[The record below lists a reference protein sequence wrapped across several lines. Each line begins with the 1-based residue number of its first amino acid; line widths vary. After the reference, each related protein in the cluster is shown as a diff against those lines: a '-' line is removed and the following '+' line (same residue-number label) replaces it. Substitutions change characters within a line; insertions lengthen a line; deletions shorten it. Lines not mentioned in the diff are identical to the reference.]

1 MYRYNSNGK
10 LITSSIPIKGLTPI
24 TMTDT
29 EAKHCIGFD
38 ANGVPIYNQAAIDA
52 EIQAA
57 KQKQV
62 NAINTEF
69 DRQCSKVGID
79 FEGNKFQYDDT
90 SRSRLAET
98 KDDARVTFWRSVD
111 NKNIPL
117 SNIKKNSLY
126 KVLIDTYYTEFAKK
140 SQVIDGL

>member
-1 MYRYNSNGK
+1 MYRYKKENK
-10 LITSSIPIKGLTPI
+10 LITSSIPLQGLTLV
-24 TMTDT
+24 TLSD
-29 EAKHCIGFD
+29 EDVKYFVGFD
-38 ANGVPIYNQAAIDA
+38 TMGKPIIDKNKFV
-52 EIQAA
+52 EIE
-57 KQKQV
+57 KQKRV
-62 NAINTEF
+62 NEINAEF

-117 SNIKKNSLY
+117 TNAKKNSLY

>member
-1 MYRYNSNGK
+1 MFRYKKENQ
-10 LITSSIPIKGLTPI
+10 LITSSIPLQGLTPI
-24 TMTDT
+24 TLSD
-29 EAKHCIGFD
+29 EDVKFFVGFD
-38 ANGVPIYNQAAIDA
+38 TAGKPIIDKNKFT
-52 EIQAA
+52 EIE
-57 KQKQV
+57 KLKRV
-62 NAINTEF
+62 NEINSEF

-117 SNIKKNSLY
+117 TNVKKNSLY

>member
-1 MYRYNSNGK
+1 MFCYK
-10 LITSSIPIKGLTPI
+10 LDNRLVISQAPIQGLI
-24 TMTDT
+24 RLILT
-29 EAKHCIGFD
+29 EDEIKYFDGFD
-38 ANGVPIYNQAAIDA
+38 SKGMPIINRNKFAVQ
-52 EIQAA
+52 E
-57 KQKQV
+57 KEKQV
-62 NAINTEF
+62 QSINAEF
-69 DRQCSKVGID
+69 DRQCSKVGIN

-117 SNIKKNSLY
+117 TNVKKNSLY

>member
-1 MYRYNSNGK
+1 MYRYKKENK
-10 LITSSIPIKGLTPI
+10 LITSLIPLQGLTLV
-24 TMTDT
+24 TLSD
-29 EAKHCIGFD
+29 EDVKFFVGFD
-38 ANGVPIYNQAAIDA
+38 TMGKAIIDKNKYA
-52 EIQAA
+52 EIE
-57 KQKQV
+57 KLKRV
-62 NAINTEF
+62 NEINTEF

>member
-1 MYRYNSNGK
+1 MFRYKKENQ
-10 LITSSIPIKGLTPI
+10 LITSAIPLQGLTLV
-24 TMTDT
+24 TLSD
-29 EAKHCIGFD
+29 EDVKYFVGFD
-38 ANGVPIYNQAAIDA
+38 TMGKPIIDKNKFA
-52 EIQAA
+52 EIE
-57 KQKQV
+57 KLKRV
-62 NAINTEF
+62 NEINAEF

-117 SNIKKNSLY
+117 SNIKKNSLH

>member
-1 MYRYNSNGK
+1 MYRYKKENQI
-10 LITSSIPIKGLTPI
+10 ITSAIPLQGLTSVI
-24 TMTDT
+24 LSDDDV
-29 EAKHCIGFD
+29 KYFVGFD
-38 ANGVPIYNQAAIDA
+38 TAGKPIVDKNKFA
-52 EIQAA
+52 EIE
-57 KQKQV
+57 KQKRV
-62 NAINTEF
+62 NEINAEF

-79 FEGNKFQYDDT
+79 FEGNKFQYDDV

-117 SNIKKNSLY
+117 TNVKKNSLH

>member
-1 MYRYNSNGK
+1 MYRYKKENQ
-10 LITSSIPIKGLTPI
+10 LITSATPLQGLTLVI
-24 TMTDT
+24 LSD
-29 EAKHCIGFD
+29 EDVKYFVGFD
-38 ANGVPIYNQAAIDA
+38 TMGKPIIDKNKFA
-52 EIQAA
+52 EIE
-57 KQKQV
+57 KQKRI
-62 NAINTEF
+62 NEINTEF

-90 SRSRLAET
+90 SRARLAET

-111 NKNIPL
+111 NKNISL
-117 SNIKKNSLY
+117 TNVKKNSLY

>member
-1 MYRYNSNGK
+1 MFRYKKGNQ
-10 LITSSIPIKGLTPI
+10 LVTSAIPLQGLTLV
-24 TMTDT
+24 TLSD
-29 EAKHCIGFD
+29 EDVKYFVGFD
-38 ANGVPIYNQAAIDA
+38 TMGKPIIDKNKFA
-52 EIQAA
+52 EIE
-57 KQKQV
+57 KLKRV
-62 NAINTEF
+62 NEINTEF

-117 SNIKKNSLY
+117 SNVKKNSLY

>member
-1 MYRYNSNGK
+1 MFRYKKGNQ
-10 LITSSIPIKGLTPI
+10 LVTSAIPLQELTLV
-24 TMTDT
+24 TLSD
-29 EAKHCIGFD
+29 EDVKYFVGFD
-38 ANGVPIYNQAAIDA
+38 TMGKPIIDKNKFA
-52 EIQAA
+52 EIE
-57 KQKQV
+57 KFKRV
-62 NAINTEF
+62 NEINAEF

-111 NKNIPL
+111 NKNILL
-117 SNIKKNSLY
+117 SNVKKNSLY

>member
-1 MYRYNSNGK
+1 MFCYKKENK
-10 LITSSIPIKGLTPI
+10 LITSPIPIKGLTTI
-24 TMTDT
+24 NLSD
-29 EAKHCIGFD
+29 EDVKYFVGFD
-38 ANGVPIYNQAAIDA
+38 TTGKPVIDINKFA
-52 EIQAA
+52 EIE
-57 KQKQV
+57 KKKQV
-62 NAINTEF
+62 NEINAEF

-79 FEGNKFQYDDT
+79 FEGNKFQYDDI

-117 SNIKKNSLY
+117 TNAKKNSLY

>member
-1 MYRYNSNGK
+1 MYRYKKENQ
-10 LITSSIPIKGLTPI
+10 LITSSIPLQGLTSVI
-24 TMTDT
+24 LSDDDV
-29 EAKHCIGFD
+29 KYFVGFD
-38 ANGVPIYNQAAIDA
+38 TAGKPIVDKNQFA
-52 EIQAA
+52 EIE
-57 KQKQV
+57 KMKRV
-62 NAINTEF
+62 NEINAEF
-69 DRQCSKVGID
+69 DRQCLKVGID

-117 SNIKKNSLY
+117 TNVKKNSLY

-140 SQVIDGL
+140 SQAIDGL

>member
-1 MYRYNSNGK
+1 MYRYKKENQ
-10 LITSSIPIKGLTPI
+10 LITSSIPIHGLTLVTLP
-24 TMTDT
+24 D
-29 EAKHCIGFD
+29 EDVKYFVGFD
-38 ANGVPIYNQAAIDA
+38 AMGKPIIDKNKFV
-52 EIQAA
+52 EIE
-57 KQKQV
+57 KQKRV
-62 NAINTEF
+62 NEINTEF

-111 NKNIPL
+111 NKNISL
-117 SNIKKNSLY
+117 TNAKKNSLY

>member
-1 MYRYNSNGK
+1 MYYYKKNNK
-10 LITSSIPIKGLTPI
+10 LITSPIPLQGLTSV
-24 TMTDT
+24 TLTD
-29 EAKHCIGFD
+29 EDVKYFVGFD
-38 ANGVPIYNQAAIDA
+38 TMGKPIVDKNKFA
-52 EIQAA
+52 EIE
-57 KQKQV
+57 KLKRINEI
-62 NAINTEF
+62 NAEF

-117 SNIKKNSLY
+117 TNAKKNSLH
-126 KVLIDTYYTEFAKK
+126 KILIETYFTEFAKK

>member
-1 MYRYNSNGK
+1 MYRFNQNGK
-10 LITSSIPIKGLTPI
+10 LITSAIPIKGLIPI
-24 TMTDT
+24 RITDE
-29 EAKHCIGFD
+29 EAEYFTGFD
-38 ANGVPIYNQAAIDA
+38 ESGNPVIDRNKFAAIERA
-52 EIQAA
+52 KRVNEI
-57 KQKQV
+57 
-62 NAINTEF
+62 NAEF

-79 FEGNKFQYDDT
+79 FEGNKFQYDDI

-98 KDDARVTFWRSVD
+98 KDDDRVTFWRSVD

-117 SNIKKNSLY
+117 TNAKKNSLH

>member
-1 MYRYNSNGK
+1 MYRYKKENQ
-10 LITSSIPIKGLTPI
+10 LITSAIPLQGLTLVI
-24 TMTDT
+24 LSD
-29 EAKHCIGFD
+29 EDVKYFVGFD
-38 ANGVPIYNQAAIDA
+38 TMGKPIIDKNKFA
-52 EIQAA
+52 EIE
-57 KQKQV
+57 KQKRV
-62 NAINTEF
+62 NEINTEF

-98 KDDARVTFWRSVD
+98 KDDARVTFWRSVY

-117 SNIKKNSLY
+117 SNAKKNSLY

>member
-1 MYRYNSNGK
+1 MFRYKKGNQ
-10 LITSSIPIKGLTPI
+10 LVTSAIPLQGLTLV
-24 TMTDT
+24 TLSD
-29 EAKHCIGFD
+29 EDVKYFVGFD
-38 ANGVPIYNQAAIDA
+38 TMGKPIIDKNKFA
-52 EIQAA
+52 EIE
-57 KQKQV
+57 KQKRV
-62 NAINTEF
+62 NEINAEF

-111 NKNIPL
+111 NKNILL
-117 SNIKKNSLY
+117 SNVKKNSLY

>member
-1 MYRYNSNGK
+1 MYRYKKENQ
-10 LITSSIPIKGLTPI
+10 LVTSAIPLQGLTLV
-24 TMTDT
+24 TLSD
-29 EAKHCIGFD
+29 EDVKYFVGFD
-38 ANGVPIYNQAAIDA
+38 AMGKAIIDKNKFA
-52 EIQAA
+52 EIEKA
-57 KQKQV
+57 KRV
-62 NAINTEF
+62 NEINTEF

-111 NKNIPL
+111 NKNILL
-117 SNIKKNSLY
+117 SNVKKNSLH

>member
-1 MYRYNSNGK
+1 MHYYKKNNK
-10 LITSSIPIKGLTPI
+10 LITSPIPLQGLTSVAI
-24 TMTDT
+24 TD
-29 EAKHCIGFD
+29 EDVKYFVGFD
-38 ANGVPIYNQAAIDA
+38 TMGKPIIDKNKFA
-52 EIQAA
+52 EIE
-57 KQKQV
+57 KLKRINEI
-62 NAINTEF
+62 NAEF

-111 NKNIPL
+111 NKNISL
-117 SNIKKNSLY
+117 TNVKKNSLY